1 LKDDLELLSLY
12 NRQVGGNERPIRYFV
27 QDESRFGLKT
37 LIGRVLT
44 LAGIK
49 PIGRWQWLFS
59 GCAPVGF
66 PDHGSAPSKAFW
78 LYGAVEP
85 ATGASFFLQFS
96 HVDTEC
102 FQRFLDE
109 FSQAYPDSLN
119 IIQLDN
125 GRFHSGKKLVL
136 PDNILLLFQPPYCP
150 ELNLES

>member
-12 NRQVGGNERPIRYFV
+12 DRQVCQNERPIRYFV

-44 LAGIK
+44 AFGIK
-49 PIGRWQWLFS
+49 PIGTWQWLF
-59 GCAPVGF
+59 
-66 PDHGSAPSKAFW
+66 KAFW

-85 ATGASFFLQFS
+85 ATGSSFFLQFS
-96 HVDTEC
+96 DVDTEC
-102 FQRFLDE
+102 FQRFLNE

-125 GRFHSGKKLVL
+125 SRFHSGKKRSRCGRVSRPCNRPKQLVL
-136 PDNILLLFQPPYCP
+136 PDNIILLFQPPY
-150 ELNLES
+150 